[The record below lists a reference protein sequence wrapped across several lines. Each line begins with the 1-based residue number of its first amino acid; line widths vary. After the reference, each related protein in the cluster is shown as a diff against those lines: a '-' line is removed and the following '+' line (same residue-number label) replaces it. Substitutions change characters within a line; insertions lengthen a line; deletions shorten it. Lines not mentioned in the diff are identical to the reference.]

1 MAYQW
6 RTKYALVIR
15 ATAAV
20 LTVTLL
26 KLGAH
31 WMGWEIL
38 SLNPL
43 FSGIVAANVFL
54 MGFLL
59 SGVINDFKESER
71 LPGELAAILE
81 TFSDEAAALYE
92 RSGNAIALEFSGY
105 IEELAKLIHTW
116 FYKKEKTSHL
126 MDRVSGLNRFLL
138 ACEPLTQANFIVRLN
153 RNSIRC
159 DG

>member
-31 WMGWEIL
+31 WMGWKIL

-105 IEELAKLIHTW
+105 IEELVPTCISSRTCFRA
-116 FYKKEKTSHL
+116 SC
-126 MDRVSGLNRFLL
+126 S
-138 ACEPLTQANFIVRLN
+138 
-153 RNSIRC
+153 
-159 DG
+159 